1 MSATYR
7 VVTVDSKISHPS
19 AAISFPDVGTVLFI
33 LICGLW
39 SEDLVRCVH
48 SDRAL
53 VCGYLKSFALCASVL
68 PCLRI
73 LGECFDLL
81 FVQILNAVSRG
92 PLSLVNLWDE

>member
-39 SEDLVRCVH
+39 SEDLVRRVH

-53 VCGYLKSFALCASVL
+53 VCGYLKSFCVMCKCATLSSY
-68 PCLRI
+68 
-73 LGECFDLL
+73 LG
-81 FVQILNAVSRG
+81 
-92 PLSLVNLWDE
+92 